1 MGKPRNTENTRH
13 TRKYPKDPE
22 IPESKKDTRKYPIVY
37 FDTPTRSKPDPLP
50 GILSNTRPDPTRF
63 WKTLPAGH
71 WSQKMRF
78 VVRHLWRYFNKKQKM
93 MPTMLQTL
101 TSMILLAAMRTL
113 SALKQCNRSSSKHP
127 KYDKE
132 IKREWGNVED
142 ESLSI
147 SSPFLLLSISSS
159 FPPSLSI
166 SSFSLHFLF
175 ISSFSL
181 HILAARLQRVAQ
193 PWLHLIAQCLSVK
206 ALFSTLH
213 SKMFLSSVR

>member
-1 MGKPRNTENTRH
+1 
-13 TRKYPKDPE
+13 
-22 IPESKKDTRKYPIVY
+22 
-37 FDTPTRSKPDPLP
+37 
-50 GILSNTRPDPTRF
+50 
-63 WKTLPAGH
+63 
-71 WSQKMRF
+71 
-78 VVRHLWRYFNKKQKM
+78 M

-175 ISSFSL
+175 ISSFFL
-181 HILAARLQRVAQ
+181 HFLAARLQRDAQ
-193 PWLHLIAQCLSVK
+193 PCLHLIAQCLCQSQSRPYFQHYTVK
-206 ALFSTLH
+206 CFCQVWGS
-213 SKMFLSSVR
+213 FLLLWPEKKIATEICSCRQPAKKYSILIGQDFTHPQFWLVSQNVL